1 MKISN
6 DTIGNRTRD
15 LPTCSAGPQPTT
27 LPRIPWVVCKIGKSD
42 PLTPSVQP
50 LKCHNADCFPVQRV
64 TKLTNNNSSTE
75 INILFIVMNI
85 MIPLNF
91 ISLEFI

>member
-1 MKISN
+1 
-6 DTIGNRTRD
+6 
-15 LPTCSAGPQPTT
+15 
-27 LPRIPWVVCKIGKSD
+27 
-42 PLTPSVQP
+42 
-50 LKCHNADCFPVQRV
+50 
-64 TKLTNNNSSTE
+64 LTNNNSSTE